1 MHYHNIHHNEIRQ
14 DEKVALLMA
23 QVQDIR
29 KVMGRNLH
37 MILERGEK
45 FEGLLTK
52 SEVLTKDAQIFKKRT
67 NTAKCMMQRKYY
79 SWYAMGIGIVALFIY
94 VVVVFSCGLRLE
106 YCRASSRHSY
116 NGEATSNSNTDSSGA
131 DGGGDGDN

>member
-67 NTAKCMMQRKYY
+67 HTAKCMMQRKYY
-79 SWYAMGIGIVALFIY
+79 SWYAMGIGLVALFIY
-94 VVVVFSCGLRLE
+94 VVLVFSCGLRLE
-106 YCRASSRHSY
+106 YCRASSRHS
-116 NGEATSNSNTDSSGA
+116 NSGEAASNTDSSGG
-131 DGGGDGDN
+131 DGGGDGAD